1 MTMFE
6 FMLNSLY
13 LLEGVVC
20 IAIAVFIVYCACIT
34 AYKLA
39 IAIHKRGGR
48 QKR

>member
-13 LLEGVVC
+13 LLAGVVC
-20 IAIAVFIVYCACIT
+20 IVIAVFIVYCACIT

-39 IAIHKRGGR
+39 IAIHKRDGR
-48 QKR
+48 PKR